1 MTIFVLFVSAG
12 VFFDGAFSLR
22 VSLTNEIFL
31 YRLHFLTQTSLETCL
46 YYILTDPLNKVRT
59 KLGKQ

>member
-31 YRLHFLTQTSLETCL
+31 YRLHFLTQNFSGNMF
-46 YYILTDPLNKVRT
+46 ILHFNRSFE
-59 KLGKQ
+59 